1 MSQKKRRWWWAG
13 LGVVAALALFLGLR
27 ARDKAKAAEKGGA
40 QAQGQGQAPEA
51 AGGSARSGA
60 RGGNP
65 ADRPVPVL
73 TAKAV
78 ARDVPITLEGL
89 GTVTAYKTVNVRT
102 QVDGRLKSV
111 VFREGQEVKAG
122 ELLAEIDPRPFQI
135 LLHQGQAALGRDQAQ
150 LHGAQRNLQRYQ
162 SLDQQLI
169 PQQQVDDQRAM
180 VEQFQAAA
188 QGDQAQIENAR
199 LQLDYAR
206 IKSPIAGVT
215 GVRQVDPGNVVHAAD
230 ATAIVVVAQLDPIA
244 VIFTLSQDELPR
256 VAKAQAAGAL
266 TVEALGRDGGE
277 TLATGK
283 LEVIDNL
290 INQST
295 ATIRLKAVFPN
306 PAQPQHVLWPNQF
319 VKARLRLAVR
329 KGALVIPGVAIQ
341 RGPQGTFVYVVGDD
355 EKAAVR
361 PITVDVL
368 QGDEALLSKGLQ
380 AGDAVVI
387 EGQNQ
392 LRPGAKVVARTG
404 SAGGNRPG
412 VRQASAEGK
421 PAGHP

>member
-1 MSQKKRRWWWAG
+1 MSQTKRRWWWAG
-13 LGVVAALALFLGLR
+13 LGVAAALALVLSLGLR
-27 ARDKAKAAEKGGA
+27 ARDKAKAAEKSDGA
-40 QAQGQGQAPEA
+40 QAQGQGQAPNG
-51 AGGSARSGA
+51 AGGSARGGGA

-199 LQLDYAR
+199 L
-206 IKSPIAGVT
+206 
-215 GVRQVDPGNVVHAAD
+215 
-230 ATAIVVVAQLDPIA
+230 
-244 VIFTLSQDELPR
+244 
-256 VAKAQAAGAL
+256 
-266 TVEALGRDGGE
+266 
-277 TLATGK
+277 
-283 LEVIDNL
+283 
-290 INQST
+290 
-295 ATIRLKAVFPN
+295 
-306 PAQPQHVLWPNQF
+306 
-319 VKARLRLAVR
+319 
-329 KGALVIPGVAIQ
+329 
-341 RGPQGTFVYVVGDD
+341 
-355 EKAAVR
+355 
-361 PITVDVL
+361 
-368 QGDEALLSKGLQ
+368 
-380 AGDAVVI
+380 
-387 EGQNQ
+387 
-392 LRPGAKVVARTG
+392 
-404 SAGGNRPG
+404 
-412 VRQASAEGK
+412 
-421 PAGHP
+421 